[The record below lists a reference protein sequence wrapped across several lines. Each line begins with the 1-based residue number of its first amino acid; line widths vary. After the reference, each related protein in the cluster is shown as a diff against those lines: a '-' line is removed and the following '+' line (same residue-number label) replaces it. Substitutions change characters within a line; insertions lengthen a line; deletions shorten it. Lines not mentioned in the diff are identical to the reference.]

1 MRNNRFSPNVG
12 NDITTACLK
21 SIQLHFRAILSSY
34 GNREFCSDEFST
46 RLHPTTGFI
55 GFRCGRNLAADGV
68 DSAVRKTSL
77 KSPNM
82 LPNQALLK
90 GLSP

>member
-1 MRNNRFSPNVG
+1 MRNNRFSPNTG

-21 SIQLHFRAILSSY
+21 SIQLHFGAILSSY

-46 RLHPTTGFI
+46 RLQPTPGFI
-55 GFRCGRNLAADGV
+55 GFRCGRNLVANGA
-68 DSAVRKTSL
+68 DSAVRKTPL

-82 LPNQALLK
+82 PPDQAF
-90 GLSP
+90 